1 MTVKKKMIFVAAP
14 PASGKTY
21 VSERLGGGR
30 RPAGAGPTWALC
42 AGSGPRS
49 GGGRAAPERTR
60 AGAFAPAQV
69 GTRSAQKGP
78 GSREAEA
85 GANSPRDPGPGP
97 HTFCAKERSDGS
109 KRSGGYPS
117 IFCEDAGALLRIP
130 GEARVLVR
138 AVFRAAL
145 DCPRPGE
152 RNATV
157 WLLIGKLLRGAG
169 DQAAQNAARVYSSQF
184 ARHGVDYAAQ
194 IGGKCVMWQRWG
206 EAPMCVV
213 PLVSFSLGG
222 TLGGLPPRLGVR
234 GRAAPLYPRVA

>member
-85 GANSPRDPGPGP
+85 GANSPRDPGPGIIEVLMFSWVIL
-97 HTFCAKERSDGS
+97 TEFERSRIYLVHS
-109 KRSGGYPS
+109 KNEP
-117 IFCEDAGALLRIP
+117 F
-130 GEARVLVR
+130 V
-138 AVFRAAL
+138 
-145 DCPRPGE
+145 
-152 RNATV
+152 
-157 WLLIGKLLRGAG
+157 
-169 DQAAQNAARVYSSQF
+169 
-184 ARHGVDYAAQ
+184 
-194 IGGKCVMWQRWG
+194 
-206 EAPMCVV
+206 
-213 PLVSFSLGG
+213 
-222 TLGGLPPRLGVR
+222 
-234 GRAAPLYPRVA
+234 